1 MNMETPLKYE
11 AFTEETTKI
20 AANFVS
26 AVQTT
31 TEIGRELNHPVRGLY
46 ADLYKSLL
54 ESKGNNADWRF
65 LMPVFVISC
74 LLVKF
79 WFFAAVGVVGTAFFW
94 WNTARLKKAI
104 AERKKLLETA
114 TDDYMNAE
122 VRAQIAPA
130 MAAAALRLSQLPRDQ
145 VVFIDAKDHQW
156 TAREL
161 MTLMFKAGSTGEQT
175 ILQFLLSCAVFGF
188 PLGRDDQEPL
198 NELSLKTLTV
208 LRSTTSWVPRDPT
221 PDTELPN

>member
-1 MNMETPLKYE
+1 MGTPSKAE
-11 AFTEETTKI
+11 AFTEETTKV
-20 AANFVS
+20 AADFVS
-26 AVQTT
+26 AVQST
-31 TEIGRELNHPVRGLY
+31 TEAGRILNHPVRGLY

-65 LMPVFVISC
+65 LMPVSVISC
-74 LLVKF
+74 LLVKS

-122 VRAQIAPA
+122 VRAQMAPA
-130 MAAAALRLSQLPRDQ
+130 MAAAALRLAQLPRDQ
-145 VVFIDAKDHQW
+145 VVFIDAEDKQW
-156 TAREL
+156 TAKEL
-161 MTLMFKAGSTGEQT
+161 MALIFQVGSAGEQT

-198 NELSLKTLTV
+198 NELNLERLTS
-208 LRSTTSWVPRDPT
+208 LRSTTTWVPRT
-221 PDTELPN
+221 PPESGELPN